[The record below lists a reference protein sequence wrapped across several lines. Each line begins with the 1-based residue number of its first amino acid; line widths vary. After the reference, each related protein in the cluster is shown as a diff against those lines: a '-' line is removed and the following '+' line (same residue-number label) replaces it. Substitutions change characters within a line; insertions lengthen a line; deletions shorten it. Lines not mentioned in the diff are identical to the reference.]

1 MDYRKKQDGNVNFH
15 KKIDRAFPKDSL
27 SFLCA
32 WEKERQR
39 RGVTF
44 SRVVKNNR
52 VRQKNEIVSERG
64 ITLLALIITVVIMII
79 LAAVTLNITL
89 GDGGLI
95 DQAKTAAEA
104 TVNSA
109 QSEQEQLDSL
119 EQELA
124 NLLAEPAGPPGIGDI
139 KPGEGEPV
147 DIFENTTEVKDD
159 LDNSVWI
166 PGGFGVAEDSG
177 TKVEEGIV
185 IEDGDG
191 NQFVWIPTGT
201 YNVSTFINASGKL
214 TNNLSRRTFTTTE
227 ATEVS
232 GDDEIQGSSSSYYF
246 YGEGDSRS
254 VASGQIGAFKASAE
268 SVANGGKGGF
278 YIGRYE
284 VGTEEERTSE
294 DDPLT
299 MPIVQ
304 ANKYP
309 YVYIT
314 RDQAK
319 SQIEAMYNS
328 NNNVESE
335 LISSYAWD
343 TALNFICQTNVES
356 GEGYNLAMT
365 TSKEY
370 ANINTGSKQN
380 TGAYAADNYS
390 NIHDFL
396 GNCLEWTTEY
406 YSSRDYPCVLRGG
419 YYNDSHNYAA
429 HRNYGVTIASLD
441 FFSARALLYLK

>member
-1 MDYRKKQDGNVNFH
+1 MDYTEKQDKNINVHN
-15 KKIDRAFPKDSL
+15 KIDRAFPKDGL

-39 RGVTF
+39 SGVTF
-44 SRVVKNNR
+44 SRVVQNNR
-52 VRQKNEIVSERG
+52 VKQKNEIVSERG

-191 NQFVWIPTGT
+191 NQFVWIPTGE
-201 YNVSTFINASGKL
+201 YNVSTTINSSGKL
-214 TNNLSRRTFTTTE
+214 TNNLSRRTFTTSG
-227 ATEVS
+227 ATEKS
-232 GDDEIQGSSSSYYF
+232 GDSVIPDYY

-254 VASGQIGAFKASAE
+254 VAKNQIGAFKASAE
-268 SVANGGKGGF
+268 SVVNGGKGGF

-284 VGTEEERTSE
+284 LGTGNVIKAGVVPSTS
-294 DDPLT
+294 
-299 MPIVQ
+299 
-304 ANKYP
+304 
-309 YVYIT
+309 IT
-314 RDQAK
+314 RDKAK
-319 SQIEAMYNS
+319 SNIENMYAGNS
-328 NNNVESE
+328 NVESE

-343 TALNFICQTNVES
+343 TALNFICQTNVGS
-356 GEGYNLAMT
+356 GKGYNLAMT
-365 TSKEY
+365 TSSQYGNIGTNKKE
-370 ANINTGSKQN
+370 N
-380 TGAYAADNYS
+380 TGAYVADNYS
-390 NIHDFL
+390 NIHDLL
-396 GNCLEWTTEY
+396 GNCYEWTTEY
-406 YSSRDYPCVLRGG
+406 YSNSNGPCVIRGG
-419 YYNDSHNYAA
+419 NYYYSSLFAA
-429 HRNYGVTIASLD
+429 NRSVKYTINSNVYL
-441 FFSARALLYLK
+441 SARAQLYVK

>member
-1 MDYRKKQDGNVNFH
+1 MLERKQEKDW
-15 KKIDRAFPKDSL
+15 IDREFK
-27 SFLCA
+27 
-32 WEKERQR
+32 KM
-39 RGVTF
+39 
-44 SRVVKNNR
+44 K
-52 VRQKNEIVSERG
+52 KSEQG
-64 ITLLALIITVVIMII
+64 ITLVVLIITVVIMLI
-79 LAAVTLNITL
+79 LAAVTINVTL
-89 GDGGLI
+89 GEGGIL
-95 DQAKTAAEA
+95 DQARLAKAIT
-104 TVNSA
+104 TNSTK
-109 QSEQEQLDSL
+109 SEQEALNSLMQEFSNIMGEDS
-119 EQELA
+119 EIT
-124 NLLAEPAGPPGIGDI
+124 PPETGGNNETGGDI
-139 KPGEGEPV
+139 EEPDVPDDIAGLKPGNGEPV
-147 DIFENTTEVKDD
+147 EILDNTTTVKDD
-159 LDNSVWI
+159 LQNNVVI
-166 PGGFGVAEDSG
+166 PGGFGIASDSG

-185 IEDGDG
+185 IEDASG

-201 YNVSTFINASGKL
+201 YNVSTTINSSGKL

-232 GDDEIQGSSSSYYF
+232 GDDGIQDGSYYY
-246 YGEGDSRS
+246 YGEGNSSS

-268 SVANGGKGGF
+268 STANGGKGGF

-319 SQIEAMYNS
+319 SQIEAMYSS

-343 TALNFICQTNVES
+343 TALNFICQTNVED

-365 TSKEY
+365 TSKDY
-370 ANINTGSKQN
+370 ANIGTNTKEN
-380 TGAYAADNYS
+380 TGAYVADNYS
-390 NIHDFL
+390 NIHDLL
-396 GNCLEWTTEY
+396 GNCWEWSTEY
-406 YSSRDYPCVLRGG
+406 SSGRYRPCVVRGG
-419 YYNDSHNYAA
+419 NCVNSDYYSLFYAA
-429 HRNYGVTIASLD
+429 IRLNYDTSDSNNIV
-441 FFSARALLYLK
+441 SARAQLYVK

>member
-1 MDYRKKQDGNVNFH
+1 MDYERNLNRNVS
-15 KKIDRAFPKDSL
+15 AFSKNSL

-32 WEKERQR
+32 AR
-39 RGVTF
+39 
-44 SRVVKNNR
+44 NR
-52 VRQKNEIVSERG
+52 DIMAESG

-79 LAAVTLNITL
+79 LATVTINVTL
-89 GDGGLI
+89 GDGGLV
-95 DQAKTAAEA
+95 DQAKTAAEKTQQA
-104 TVNSA
+104 A
-109 QSEQEQLDSL
+109 QSEQEQLASL

-124 NLLAEPAGPPGIGDI
+124 NILAEDSEITPPEPEGPPEIGDI

-177 TKVEEGIV
+177 TKAEEGIV

-191 NQFVWIPTGT
+191 NQFVWIPTGE

>member
-1 MDYRKKQDGNVNFH
+1 
-15 KKIDRAFPKDSL
+15 
-27 SFLCA
+27 
-32 WEKERQR
+32 
-39 RGVTF
+39 
-44 SRVVKNNR
+44 
-52 VRQKNEIVSERG
+52 
-64 ITLLALIITVVIMII
+64 MII
-79 LAAVTLNITL
+79 LAAVTINVTL

-95 DQAKTAAEA
+95 QQAQHAAEQTANA
-104 TVNSA
+104 TK
-109 QSEQEQLDSL
+109 SEQEQLASL

-124 NLLAEPAGPPGIGDI
+124 NILAEDSEITPPGPSTPEIGDI

-147 DIFENTTEVKDD
+147 DILENTTEVKDD

-191 NQFVWIPTGT
+191 NQFVWIPTGE
-201 YNVSTFINASGKL
+201 YNVSTSINASGKL

-232 GDDEIQGSSSSYYF
+232 GDDEIEYGISYY

-254 VASGQIGAFKASAE
+254 VASGQIAAFKASAE
-268 SVANGGKGGF
+268 STTNGGKGGF

-284 VGTEEERTSE
+284 LGTEEERTAE

-299 MPIVQ
+299 TPLVQ

-356 GEGYNLAMT
+356 GEGYNLAT
-365 TSKEY
+365 TQDRTY
-370 ANINTGSKQN
+370 GNFNPGSKQN

-390 NIHDFL
+390 NIHDLL
-396 GNCLEWTTEY
+396 GNCKEWTTEY
-406 YSSRDYPCVLRGG
+406 CGYTGLPCGNRGG
-419 YYNDSHNYAA
+419 LYSTSVYYAA
-429 HRNYGVTIASLD
+429 SRYYGSTRGSDPYI
-441 FFSARALLYLK
+441 SARAQLYVK